1 MVRDTTEEGTV
12 RAVLSSS
19 LFYLLIFPCHLRRVT
34 LVLAAFLIAVNK
46 RLIRNSFREERFI
59 LTHSKTG
66 CSSSWQGRQG
76 HVSVRKLNTGVD
88 QRESIICA
96 QLTFSFLTQ
105 CATSPQW
112 WCCPHSGWGWIL
124 QRNLSGN
131 IFTDISSDVFPWWF
145 CLKISQHSK
154 FYLKN

>member
-12 RAVLSSS
+12 RAVLSGS
-19 LFYLLIFPCHLRRVT
+19 LFYLLIFPCHLRRAT

-46 RLIRNSFREERFI
+46 RLIRNSVREERFI

-76 HVSVRKLNTGVD
+76 HVSVRKLNTG
-88 QRESIICA
+88 S
-96 QLTFSFLTQ
+96 LTFSFLTQ

-112 WCCPHSGWGWIL
+112 WCCPHSGWGWTL

-145 CLKISQHSK
+145 CLKISQHGK